1 MLPEETSVPLRVQV
15 FGRNSGDWLCM
26 TTSMCSMHSTSSSSS
41 GRRNPVTPASLSIAE
56 DDERPGGEFIQ
67 SVVMTGQIIEALAAA
82 GQPMRLT
89 ALANQLGE
97 PKAKMHR
104 HLSTLKHLGFV
115 EQDAKTET
123 YRLGLK
129 LVHIGQAATDQFVDQ
144 TDAEAGHL
152 LRRLAEPYM
161 ARLRDLTHQTVVLST
176 PANGDAIIG
185 AVIDS
190 PNLVTISVRLGYRLP
205 AHASAQGR
213 LNLAFGPTALQQRV
227 LARKLQ
233 ALTPRTITDPARLR
247 ERLALVRQQLY
258 EISMDE
264 TLLGISAL
272 AAPIL
277 NYDNDLVG
285 AIAVVGTTQ
294 YVHEPADPEQ
304 LQLLRACTKAIS
316 LRLNS
321 TGYEGLGIPNMR
333 EFIFD

>member
-1 MLPEETSVPLRVQV
+1 MKAEALDRVENEERS
-15 FGRNSGDWLCM
+15 GNS
-26 TTSMCSMHSTSSSSS
+26 
-41 GRRNPVTPASLSIAE
+41 
-56 DDERPGGEFIQ
+56 EFIQ
-67 SVVMTGQIIEALAAA
+67 SVVITAQIIEALAAA

-115 EQDAKTET
+115 DQDAKTET

-129 LVHIGQAATDQFVDQ
+129 LVYIGQSAIDQFD
-144 TDAEAGHL
+144 

-161 ARLRDLTHQTVVLST
+161 SRLRDLTRQTVVLST
-176 PANGDAIIG
+176 PASGDAIIN
-185 AVIDS
+185 AVVES
-190 PNLVTISVRLGYRLP
+190 NNLVTISVRLGYRLP

-213 LNLAFGPTALQQRV
+213 LNLAFAPPAVQQRI

-233 ALTPRTITDPARLR
+233 AFTPRTLVDPAMMR
-247 ERLALVRQQLY
+247 ERLVQIRRELFDV
-258 EISMDE
+258 SMDE
-264 TLLGISAL
+264 TLLGISAV

-277 NYDNDLVG
+277 NFDNELVG
-285 AIAVVGTTQ
+285 AIAIVGTTQ
-294 YVHEPADPEQ
+294 DVHEPVDPEQ
-304 LQLLRACTKAIS
+304 LKLLRACTKAIS

-321 TGYEGLGIPNMR
+321 TAYEGLGIPNLR

>member
-1 MLPEETSVPLRVQV
+1 MKADALDR
-15 FGRNSGDWLCM
+15 
-26 TTSMCSMHSTSSSSS
+26 
-41 GRRNPVTPASLSIAE
+41 AE
-56 DDERPGGEFIQ
+56 DEERSGNSEFIQ
-67 SVVMTGQIIEALAAA
+67 SVVITGQIIEALAAA

-89 ALANQLGE
+89 ALASQLGE

-115 EQDAKTET
+115 DQDAKTET

-129 LVHIGQAATDQFVDQ
+129 LVYIGQSAIDQFD
-144 TDAEAGHL
+144 

-161 ARLRDLTHQTVVLST
+161 SRLRDLTRQTVVLST
-176 PANGDAIIG
+176 PANGDAIIN
-185 AVIDS
+185 AVVES

-213 LNLAFGPTALQQRV
+213 LNLAFAPAAVQQRI

-233 ALTPRTITDPARLR
+233 AFTPRTLVDPAQMR
-247 ERLALVRQQLY
+247 ERLAQIRRELFDV
-258 EISMDE
+258 SMDE
-264 TLLGISAL
+264 TLLGISAV

-277 NYDNDLVG
+277 NFDNELVG
-285 AIAVVGTTQ
+285 AIAIVGTTQ
-294 YVHEPADPEQ
+294 DVHEPVDPEQ
-304 LQLLRACTKAIS
+304 LKLLRACTKAIS

-321 TGYEGLGIPNMR
+321 TAYEGLGIPNLR

>member
-1 MLPEETSVPLRVQV
+1 
-15 FGRNSGDWLCM
+15 
-26 TTSMCSMHSTSSSSS
+26 
-41 GRRNPVTPASLSIAE
+41 
-56 DDERPGGEFIQ
+56 
-67 SVVMTGQIIEALAAA
+67 VMTGQIIEALAAA

-97 PKAKMHR
+97 AKAKMHR

-115 EQDAKTET
+115 DQDAQTEC
-123 YRLGLK
+123 YRLGPK
-129 LVHIGQAATDQFVDQ
+129 LVHIGQAAIDQFD
-144 TDAEAGHL
+144 

-161 ARLRDLTHQTVVLST
+161 VRLRDLTHQTIVLSM
-176 PANGDAIIG
+176 PASGDAIVN
-185 AVIDS
+185 AVVDS

-213 LNLAFGPTALQQRV
+213 VTLAFTPSATQQRI

-233 ALTPRTITDPARLR
+233 SFTPRTITDVPALR
-247 ERLALVRQQLY
+247 QRLARIREQLY
-258 EISMDE
+258 DVSMDE
-264 TLLGISAL
+264 TLLGISAV

-277 NYDNDLVG
+277 NFENELVG

-294 YVHEPADPEQ
+294 YVHDPVDPEQ
-304 LQLLRACTKAIS
+304 LQLLRACTKAMS
-316 LRLNS
+316 LKLNS

>member
-1 MLPEETSVPLRVQV
+1 MKADALDR
-15 FGRNSGDWLCM
+15 
-26 TTSMCSMHSTSSSSS
+26 
-41 GRRNPVTPASLSIAE
+41 AE
-56 DDERPGGEFIQ
+56 DEERSGNSEFIQ
-67 SVVMTGQIIEALAAA
+67 SVVITGQIIEALAAA

-89 ALANQLGE
+89 ALASQLGE

-115 EQDAKTET
+115 DQDAKTET

-129 LVHIGQAATDQFVDQ
+129 LVYIGQSAIDQFD
-144 TDAEAGHL
+144 

-161 ARLRDLTHQTVVLST
+161 SRLRDLTRQTVVLST
-176 PANGDAIIG
+176 PANGDAIIN
-185 AVIDS
+185 AVVES

-213 LNLAFGPTALQQRV
+213 LNLAFAPPAVQQRI

-233 ALTPRTITDPARLR
+233 AFTPRTLVDPAMMR
-247 ERLALVRQQLY
+247 ERLAQIRRELFDV
-258 EISMDE
+258 SMDE
-264 TLLGISAL
+264 TLLGISAV

-277 NYDNDLVG
+277 NFDNELVG
-285 AIAVVGTTQ
+285 AIAIVGTTQ
-294 YVHEPADPEQ
+294 DVHEPVDPEQ
-304 LQLLRACTKAIS
+304 LKLLRACTKAIS

-321 TGYEGLGIPNMR
+321 TAYEGLGIPNLR

>member
-1 MLPEETSVPLRVQV
+1 
-15 FGRNSGDWLCM
+15 M
-26 TTSMCSMHSTSSSSS
+26 TT
-41 GRRNPVTPASLSIAE
+41 TPQTATE
-56 DDERPGGEFIQ
+56 DEDRPGGEFIQ
-67 SVVMTGQIIEALAAA
+67 SVVMTAQIIEALAAA

-115 EQDAKTET
+115 DQDAKTET

-129 LVHIGQAATDQFVDQ
+129 LVHIGQAATDQFD
-144 TDAEAGHL
+144 

-161 ARLRDLTHQTVVLST
+161 TRLRDLTHQTIVLST

-213 LNLAFGPTALQQRV
+213 LNLAFAPPSLQQRV

-247 ERLALVRQQLY
+247 ERLAIVRKQLY

-285 AIAVVGTTQ
+285 AVAVVGTTQ
-294 YVHEPADPEQ
+294 FVHEPADPEQ

>member
-1 MLPEETSVPLRVQV
+1 MKAEALDR
-15 FGRNSGDWLCM
+15 
-26 TTSMCSMHSTSSSSS
+26 
-41 GRRNPVTPASLSIAE
+41 AE
-56 DDERPGGEFIQ
+56 DEERSGNSEFIQ
-67 SVVMTGQIIEALAAA
+67 SVVITGQIIEALAAA

-89 ALANQLGE
+89 ALASQLGE

-115 EQDAKTET
+115 DQDAKTET

-129 LVHIGQAATDQFVDQ
+129 LVYIGQSAIDQFD
-144 TDAEAGHL
+144 

-161 ARLRDLTHQTVVLST
+161 SRLRDLTRQTVVLST
-176 PANGDAIIG
+176 PANGDAIIN
-185 AVIDS
+185 AVVES

-213 LNLAFGPTALQQRV
+213 LNLAFAPAAVQQRI

-233 ALTPRTITDPARLR
+233 AFTPRTLVDPAVMR
-247 ERLALVRQQLY
+247 ERLTQIRRELFDV
-258 EISMDE
+258 SMDE
-264 TLLGISAL
+264 TLLGISAV

-277 NYDNDLVG
+277 NFDNELVG
-285 AIAVVGTTQ
+285 AIAIVGTTQ
-294 YVHEPADPEQ
+294 DVHEPVDPEQ
-304 LQLLRACTKAIS
+304 LKLLRACTKAIS

-321 TGYEGLGIPNMR
+321 TAYEGLGIPNLR

>member
-1 MLPEETSVPLRVQV
+1 MKAEALDRTEDEERS
-15 FGRNSGDWLCM
+15 GNS
-26 TTSMCSMHSTSSSSS
+26 
-41 GRRNPVTPASLSIAE
+41 
-56 DDERPGGEFIQ
+56 EFIQ
-67 SVVMTGQIIEALAAA
+67 SVVITGQIIEALAAA

-115 EQDAKTET
+115 DQDAKTET

-129 LVHIGQAATDQFVDQ
+129 LVYIGQSAIDQFD
-144 TDAEAGHL
+144 

-161 ARLRDLTHQTVVLST
+161 SRLRDLTRQTVVLST
-176 PANGDAIIG
+176 PASGDAIIN
-185 AVIDS
+185 AVVES

-213 LNLAFGPTALQQRV
+213 LNLAFAPPAVQQRI

-233 ALTPRTITDPARLR
+233 ALTPRTMVDPVKLR
-247 ERLALVRQQLY
+247 ERLTQIRQQLFDV
-258 EISMDE
+258 SMDE
-264 TLLGISAL
+264 TLLGISAV

-277 NYDNDLVG
+277 NFDNELVG
-285 AIAVVGTTQ
+285 AIAIVGTTQ
-294 YVHEPADPEQ
+294 DVHEPVDPEQ
-304 LQLLRACTKAIS
+304 LKLLRACTKAIS

-321 TGYEGLGIPNMR
+321 TAYEGLGIPNLR

>member
-1 MLPEETSVPLRVQV
+1 MKADALDR
-15 FGRNSGDWLCM
+15 
-26 TTSMCSMHSTSSSSS
+26 
-41 GRRNPVTPASLSIAE
+41 AE
-56 DDERPGGEFIQ
+56 DEERSGNPEFIQ
-67 SVVMTGQIIEALAAA
+67 SVVITGQIIEALAAA

-89 ALANQLGE
+89 ALASQLGE

-115 EQDAKTET
+115 DQDAKTET

-129 LVHIGQAATDQFVDQ
+129 LVYIGQSAIDQFD
-144 TDAEAGHL
+144 

-161 ARLRDLTHQTVVLST
+161 SRLRDLTRQTVVLST
-176 PANGDAIIG
+176 PANGDAIIN
-185 AVIDS
+185 AVVES

-213 LNLAFGPTALQQRV
+213 LNLAFAPAAVQQRI

-233 ALTPRTITDPARLR
+233 AFTPRTLVDPAMMR
-247 ERLALVRQQLY
+247 ERLAQIRRELFDV
-258 EISMDE
+258 SMDE
-264 TLLGISAL
+264 TLLGISAV

-277 NYDNDLVG
+277 NFDNELVG
-285 AIAVVGTTQ
+285 AIAIVGTTQ
-294 YVHEPADPEQ
+294 DVHEPVDPEQ
-304 LQLLRACTKAIS
+304 LKLLRACTKAIS

-321 TGYEGLGIPNMR
+321 TAYEGLGIPNLR

>member
-1 MLPEETSVPLRVQV
+1 LAAEGSAVKVETLDHSENEERS
-15 FGRNSGDWLCM
+15 GNSEL
-26 TTSMCSMHSTSSSSS
+26 
-41 GRRNPVTPASLSIAE
+41 
-56 DDERPGGEFIQ
+56 IQ
-67 SVVMTGQIIEALAAA
+67 SVVMTGQIIEAMAAA

-89 ALANQLGE
+89 ALATQLGE

-115 EQDAKTET
+115 DQDSKTET

-129 LVHIGQAATDQFVDQ
+129 LAHIGQAATDQFD
-144 TDAEAGHL
+144 

-161 ARLRDLTHQTVVLST
+161 TRLRDLTHQTVVLST
-176 PANGDAIIG
+176 PASGDAIIN
-185 AVIDS
+185 AVVDS

-213 LNLAFGPTALQQRV
+213 LNLAFGPRATQQRV

-233 ALTPRTITDPARLR
+233 FFTPRTLVDPVKLR
-247 ERLALVRQQLY
+247 ERLAQIRLQLFDV
-258 EISMDE
+258 SMDE
-264 TLLGISAL
+264 TLLGISAV

-277 NYDNDLVG
+277 NFDNELVG

-294 YVHEPADPEQ
+294 YVHDPVDPEQ
-304 LQLLRACTKAIS
+304 LKLLRACTKAIS

-321 TGYEGLGIPNMR
+321 TAYEGLGVPNLR

>member
-1 MLPEETSVPLRVQV
+1 MKVDALDR
-15 FGRNSGDWLCM
+15 
-26 TTSMCSMHSTSSSSS
+26 
-41 GRRNPVTPASLSIAE
+41 AE
-56 DDERPGGEFIQ
+56 DEERSGSSEFIQ
-67 SVVMTGQIIEALAAA
+67 SVVITGQIIEALAAA

-89 ALANQLGE
+89 ALASQLGE

-115 EQDAKTET
+115 DQDAKTET

-129 LVHIGQAATDQFVDQ
+129 LVYIGQSAIDQFD
-144 TDAEAGHL
+144 

-161 ARLRDLTHQTVVLST
+161 SRLRDLTRQTIVLST
-176 PANGDAIIG
+176 PANGDAIIN
-185 AVIDS
+185 AVVES

-213 LNLAFGPTALQQRV
+213 LNLAFAPAAVQQRI

-233 ALTPRTITDPARLR
+233 AFTPRTLVDPAQMR
-247 ERLALVRQQLY
+247 ERLAQIRRELFDV
-258 EISMDE
+258 SMDE
-264 TLLGISAL
+264 TLLGISAV

-277 NYDNDLVG
+277 NFDNELVG
-285 AIAVVGTTQ
+285 AIAIVGTTQ
-294 YVHEPADPEQ
+294 DVHEPVDPEQ
-304 LQLLRACTKAIS
+304 LKLLRACTKAIS

-321 TGYEGLGIPNMR
+321 TAYEGLGIPNLR

>member
-1 MLPEETSVPLRVQV
+1 MKQTDKPRKDKPPQQTSASDIDTADEDRA
-15 FGRNSGDWLCM
+15 GGSGM
-26 TTSMCSMHSTSSSSS
+26 
-41 GRRNPVTPASLSIAE
+41 
-56 DDERPGGEFIQ
+56 IQ

-97 PKAKMHR
+97 AKAKMHR

-115 EQDAKTET
+115 DQDAQTEC
-123 YRLGLK
+123 YRLGPK
-129 LVHIGQAATDQFVDQ
+129 LVHIGQAAIDQFD
-144 TDAEAGHL
+144 

-161 ARLRDLTHQTVVLST
+161 VRLRDLTHQTIVLSM
-176 PANGDAIIG
+176 PASGDAIVN
-185 AVIDS
+185 AVVDS

-213 LNLAFGPTALQQRV
+213 VTLAFTPSATQQRI

-233 ALTPRTITDPARLR
+233 SFTPRTITDVPALR
-247 ERLALVRQQLY
+247 QRLARIREQLY
-258 EISMDE
+258 DVSMDE
-264 TLLGISAL
+264 TLLGISAV

-277 NYDNDLVG
+277 NFENELVG

-294 YVHEPADPEQ
+294 YVHDPVDPEQ
-304 LQLLRACTKAIS
+304 LQLLRACTKAMS
-316 LRLNS
+316 LKLNS

>member
-1 MLPEETSVPLRVQV
+1 MKADALDR
-15 FGRNSGDWLCM
+15 
-26 TTSMCSMHSTSSSSS
+26 
-41 GRRNPVTPASLSIAE
+41 AE
-56 DDERPGGEFIQ
+56 DEERSGNSEFIQ
-67 SVVMTGQIIEALAAA
+67 SVVITGQIIEALAAA

-89 ALANQLGE
+89 ALASQLGE

-115 EQDAKTET
+115 DQDAKTET

-129 LVHIGQAATDQFVDQ
+129 LVYIGQSAIDQFD
-144 TDAEAGHL
+144 

-161 ARLRDLTHQTVVLST
+161 SRLRDLTRQTVVLST
-176 PANGDAIIG
+176 PANGDAIIN
-185 AVIDS
+185 AVVES

-213 LNLAFGPTALQQRV
+213 LNLAFAPAAVQQRI

-233 ALTPRTITDPARLR
+233 AFTPRTLVDPVMMR
-247 ERLALVRQQLY
+247 ERLAQIRRELFDV
-258 EISMDE
+258 SMDE
-264 TLLGISAL
+264 TLLGISAV

-277 NYDNDLVG
+277 NFDNELVG
-285 AIAVVGTTQ
+285 AIAIVGTTQ
-294 YVHEPADPEQ
+294 DVHEPVDPEQ
-304 LQLLRACTKAIS
+304 LKLLRACTKAIS

-321 TGYEGLGIPNMR
+321 TAYEGLGVPNLR

>member
-1 MLPEETSVPLRVQV
+1 MKAEALD
-15 FGRNSGDWLCM
+15 G
-26 TTSMCSMHSTSSSSS
+26 
-41 GRRNPVTPASLSIAE
+41 AE
-56 DDERPGGEFIQ
+56 DEERSGNSELIQ
-67 SVVMTGQIIEALAAA
+67 SVVITGQIIEALAAA

-89 ALANQLGE
+89 ALAGQLGE

-115 EQDAKTET
+115 DQDAKTET

-129 LVHIGQAATDQFVDQ
+129 LVYIGQSAIDQFD
-144 TDAEAGHL
+144 

-161 ARLRDLTHQTVVLST
+161 SRLRDLTRQTVVLST
-176 PANGDAIIG
+176 PASGDAIIN
-185 AVIDS
+185 AVVES

-213 LNLAFGPTALQQRV
+213 LNLAFAPLAVQQRI

-233 ALTPRTITDPARLR
+233 AFTPRTMVDPAKLR
-247 ERLALVRQQLY
+247 ERLTQIRQQLFDV
-258 EISMDE
+258 SMDE
-264 TLLGISAL
+264 TLLGISAV

-277 NYDNDLVG
+277 NFDNELVG
-285 AIAVVGTTQ
+285 AIAIVGTTQ
-294 YVHEPADPEQ
+294 DVHEPVDPEQ
-304 LQLLRACTKAIS
+304 LKLLRACTKAIS

-321 TGYEGLGIPNMR
+321 TAYEGLGIPNLR